1 MAKSHEA
8 FIAQVSQ
15 INPNIEILGIYTKAQ
30 ERIKVQCKNCNHTW
44 SPLAYSL
51 TQGRGCP
58 HCSAKRGST
67 KHSGKTALKTH
78 NQFISEITSIHP
90 NISVIGQYVNGHTDI
105 ECFCNICSHSWSTKP
120 YSLLQNHGCPRCAK
134 SGTSFME
141 QYIRLSF
148 VEALGE
154 DKVLSRDK
162 SAIGMELDI
171 YIPSLS
177 LAIEPGNWFLH
188 SKSLKRDCA
197 KRDKCAEKGI
207 RLITIYDQFPRNKFP
222 PFSNDCY
229 VFTEDLNKTDRAII
243 KSLVIRLFVLY
254 QPDYKILENS
264 WDELELKAYD
274 CSKAKT
280 HADFVKE
287 LNTIHPNIEALE
299 TYKNAN
305 IHIRTRCK
313 TCGYEWKALPASLLS
328 GDGCRKCGTKKAH
341 EKFIKDQNAF
351 IDEVSSTNPN
361 VEIIGIYT
369 GRHNCVKA
377 KCRICGHEWSP
388 IASSLLRGS
397 NHKGWRTIHKTIS
410 HTP

>member
-8 FIAQVSQ
+8 FIAQVAQ

-30 ERIKVQCKNCNHTW
+30 ERVKVRCKNCGHTW

-58 HCSAKRGST
+58 HCSAKTGST
-67 KHSGKTALKTH
+67 KHNGKTALKTH
-78 NQFISEITSIHP
+78 SQFISEITSIHP

-148 VEALGE
+148 VKALGE

-188 SKSLKRDCA
+188 SKSLKRDCI

-207 RLITIYDQFPRNKFP
+207 RLITIYDQFPKYKLP

-229 VFTEDLNKTDRAII
+229 VFTEDLNKTDRTTI
-243 KSLVIRLFVLY
+243 KSLVISLFNLY
-254 QPDYKILENS
+254 QLDYTILES
-264 WDELELKAYD
+264 LWDELELKAY
-274 CSKAKT
+274 SYAKAKNHT
-280 HADFVKE
+280 DFVKE
-287 LNTIHPNIEALE
+287 LNAIHPDMEVLGI
-299 TYKNAN
+299 YKNAN
-305 IHIRTRCK
+305 IRLQVKCK
-313 TCGYEWKALPASLLS
+313 TCGHEWDALPASLLS
-328 GDGCRKCGTKKAH
+328 GDGCRKCGTKTAH
-341 EKFIKDQNAF
+341 KKFIKDQSIF
-351 IDEVSSTNPN
+351 VQEVFDINPD
-361 VEIIGIYT
+361 VEIIGNYT
-369 GRHNCVKA
+369 GRHNRILA
-377 KCRICGHEWSP
+377 RCRICGYEWEP
-388 IASSLLRGS
+388 RASSLLRGS
-397 NHKGWRTIHKTIS
+397 NHKGWKTLHK
-410 HTP
+410 